1 MSQSLTQARSFA
13 KSLLALRAFIWKE
26 VRHILRDRQTLF
38 ILLALPIAEVTL
50 FGFALRT
57 DVRNIRLAYVAQA
70 PDAATAALR
79 TRFERN
85 GRFTLIALDPA
96 AGSLAAAFRAGQAD
110 VALVIAPGL
119 AEGMRNGRKVQ
130 MQVIADASDPNTG
143 STMQAHVL
151 AALTGWQ
158 QDLGVRSGGV
168 FIEPRIRMRF
178 NPTLESVNL
187 FVPGLIALI
196 LTIVT
201 ALMTSISLSREKERG
216 TMEILLVSP
225 LHPWQ
230 IIVGKVAPYMILA
243 FINVVSVLVA
253 AWLVFGVPFR
263 GSLPLLLV
271 GSTLYALV
279 GLALGVLIAAITRTQ
294 LAAMLAALGGTMLPS
309 TLLSGMIFPIS
320 SMPTPLQ
327 VVSNIVPARW
337 FVEISRGV
345 MLKGAGL
352 TELWLQF
359 AVLTLMFVAMMS
371 VAIRR
376 FSVRLD

>member
-1 MSQSLTQARSFA
+1 MKQALASLRSFI
-13 KSLLALRAFIWKE
+13 RKE
-26 VRHILRDRQTLF
+26 IRHILRDRQTLF
-38 ILLALPIAEVTL
+38 ILLALPIAQVTL

-57 DVRNIRLAYVAQA
+57 DVRDIRLAYIAQA

-85 GRFTLIALDPA
+85 GRFTLMPLDPA
-96 AGSLAAAFRAGQAD
+96 AGSLEAAFRAGHTD

-119 AEGMRNGRKVQ
+119 AEGIRSGRTVQ

-151 AALTGWQ
+151 AALTAWQ

-168 FIEPRIRMRF
+168 IIEPRLRMRF

-201 ALMTSISLSREKERG
+201 ALMTAISLSREKERG

-225 LHPWQ
+225 LRPWQ
-230 IIVGKVAPYMILA
+230 IIVGKVAPYMLLA
-243 FINVVSVLVA
+243 FINVLSVLLA

-263 GSLPLLLV
+263 GSLPLLLA
-271 GSTLYALV
+271 GSTLYAIV
-279 GLALGVLIAAITRTQ
+279 GLALGVLIAAATRTQ

-309 TLLSGMIFPIS
+309 TLLSGMIFPIN
-320 SMPTPLQ
+320 SMPLPLQ
-327 VVSNIVPARW
+327 WISHIVPARW
-337 FVEISRGV
+337 FVEISRSV
-345 MLKGAGL
+345 MLKGAGIL
-352 TELWLQF
+352 ELWPQF
-359 AVLTLMFVAMMS
+359 GILTLMFVTMMS
-371 VAIRR
+371 LAIRK